1 MNGNCY
7 TYPLILPEVSLESL
21 LATLLNCLDYALIF
35 DDAFIEKYDKATVHN
50 ISVHREAALQ
60 ALDNELEHQK
70 PPIDV
75 DCKQLR
81 ISKHFDSL
89 SGVDP
94 DPDPRQSALA
104 THFRKLIVHSIPV
117 NKIRVKTERVLW
129 HQRLGHPCD
138 EYLYSAHK
146 FIDGVAK
153 FKRRSNIMSKCS
165 TCIKAKM
172 TKTAPGPISTKRAVC
187 HGQCLSV
194 YFSFS
199 GVKSK
204 HTSPQ
209 KDYVGIKRQSW
220 RE

>member
-1 MNGNCY
+1 M
-7 TYPLILPEVSLESL
+7 
-21 LATLLNCLDYALIF
+21 
-35 DDAFIEKYDKATVHN
+35 
-50 ISVHREAALQ
+50 HRKAALQ
-60 ALDNELEHQK
+60 SLDDELELQK
-70 PPIDV
+70 PPIED
-75 DCKQLR
+75 DYKQLQ
-81 ISKHFDSL
+81 ISNHFDSL

-94 DPDPRQSALA
+94 DPHQSSLDA
-104 THFRKLIVHSIPV
+104 TSFCELILQSIPI
-117 NKIRVKTERVLW
+117 NKICDKTERDLCYR
-129 HQRLGHPCD
+129 RLGHPFD

-146 FIDGVAK
+146 FIDGVPK
-153 FKRRSNIMSKCS
+153 FKRRSDVMSKCS